1 MTHSVADDVSSGS
14 PADLADL
21 SVGSAVTPFVRA
33 AGLAAWNRFAAVNHE
48 FVDIHMDDEA
58 GQAAGYPGA
67 IGMGNLIW
75 SWLHLAVEQWVAG
88 RGRLEHI
95 ECRFTEP
102 ALKGDEITCSG
113 AVTDR
118 RAGDD
123 GATVLHLDLWAER
136 QDGTRLVKGQARV
149 VLTDGT

>member
-1 MTHSVADDVSSGS
+1 MTRPVADDVSSS
-14 PADLADL
+14 TRTDFV
-21 SVGSAVTPFVRA
+21 VGAPVTPFVRL

-48 FVDIHMDDEA
+48 FVDIHMDDAA

-75 SWLHLAVEQWVAG
+75 SWLHITVQQWVG
-88 RGRLEHI
+88 DHGRLEHI

-113 AVTDR
+113 TVTERETD
-118 RAGDD
+118 AD
-123 GATVLHLDLWAER
+123 GTTLLQLDLWAEN
-136 QDGTRLVKGQARV
+136 QAGARLVRGRARV
-149 VLTDGT
+149 RLAAGR